1 MNTDTRKVI
10 HENQIMSSPEQ
21 THTWTFLSNHA
32 QALLCIARDP
42 EVRIRDIA
50 QVVGI
55 TERAAQRIVADL
67 IAAGYVDRERIGRR
81 NHYRLNSDV
90 KMRHA
95 AQADLRI
102 SELLD
107 AFS

>member
-1 MNTDTRKVI
+1 MKPNTRKVI
-10 HENQIMSSPEQ
+10 HDTQIVSSPDQ

-95 AQADLRI
+95 AQADLGI

>member
-1 MNTDTRKVI
+1 MKTNTRKVI
-10 HENQIMSSPEQ
+10 HDTQIVSSPDQ

-55 TERAAQRIVADL
+55 TERATQRIVAEL

-95 AQADLRI
+95 AQAELRI

>member
-1 MNTDTRKVI
+1 MNTNTRKVI
-10 HENQIMSSPEQ
+10 HDTQIVSSPEQ

-67 IAAGYVDRERIGRR
+67 IATEYVDRERIGRR

>member
-1 MNTDTRKVI
+1 MKTNTRKVI
-10 HENQIMSSPEQ
+10 HENHIVSSPDQ

-67 IAAGYVDRERIGRR
+67 IAAGYVDRERVGRR

-107 AFS
+107 TFS

>member
-1 MNTDTRKVI
+1 MNIHTRKVI
-10 HENQIMSSPEQ
+10 QENQIVSSRDQ

-32 QALLCIARDP
+32 QALLCIARDR

-67 IAAGYVDRERIGRR
+67 IEAGYVDRERIGRR
-81 NHYRLNSDV
+81 NHYRLNGDV

>member
-1 MNTDTRKVI
+1 MKTNTRKVI
-10 HENQIMSSPEQ
+10 HDTQIVSSPDR

-67 IAAGYVDRERIGRR
+67 IATEYVDRERIGRR